1 MDKLALKNK
10 LNSKQ
15 LEAALYDDGHAVVFA
30 GAGSGK
36 TRVITARIA
45 RLVADGCK
53 ASRIMAVTF
62 TNRAATE
69 MRQRVLAW
77 SPFCQAAT
85 IGTFHSICAR
95 WLREF
100 ADELG
105 FESDFLI
112 YDDADVKSTLK
123 KLVKDKVQDRNEIT
137 VLVDELKTFISFAKT
152 NALLPSDIEKNKR
165 LYEHL
170 IPVGGVEYYRKFQET
185 LAASNAMDFSD
196 LLLNVLLLLRTNSK
210 VRSTL
215 QKRYLHI
222 LVDEYQDT
230 NGTQFEMLEFLT
242 GDHTT
247 MFVVGDDDQSI
258 YSWRGAN
265 PSNILDFQK
274 HFKGA
279 KLFKLE
285 QNYRST
291 GNIVDAS
298 SAMIACNEQR
308 VDKKV
313 WTESPAG
320 EQIDYILESDGEM
333 EGWSIVESITRE
345 KRVYPYTDVAIF
357 YRTNSQSRL
366 IEDALRSEDIPY
378 KIYGGTKFYDR
389 MEIKD
394 LMAYLRLLVSPK
406 DDVGFR
412 RIVNVPPRKIGKK
425 TQQDL
430 QVIAT
435 AEGISLMECLGKQI
449 EEKTKL
455 AKKFGDFYSK
465 MQEYAKLMRTNPMH
479 EILEELIKEIDYLSY
494 LDKKYHLQY
503 EDKVANVHELVI
515 ALEDFSA
522 KHPKQGLSDWLQSVT
537 LNNAD
542 GEESQGISLMTLHS
556 AKGLEF
562 RRVYIGGVE
571 DGLVPHANNVEDKE
585 LLEEERRLFYVGIT
599 RAMEKLSLYG
609 VVKRR
614 GYQGWVA
621 NPPSRFLD
629 EIPEKFVECDP
640 SAAEAMR
647 MKNRQYAYEEEGSSY
662 DYDDIAESEAIVLR
676 VGAKVHH
683 PTYGKGLIKEI
694 LSEGVRS
701 QAGLKVKVSF
711 DDFGIRKI
719 YAHHLE

>member
-1 MDKLALKNK
+1 MDKNTLQNK
-10 LNSKQ
+10 LNAKQ
-15 LEAALYDDGHAVVFA
+15 LEAALYDGGHAVVFA

-53 ASRIMAVTF
+53 ASRILAVTF

-69 MRQRVLAW
+69 MRERVLAW

-123 KLVKDKVQDRNEIT
+123 KLVKDQVKDKNE
-137 VLVDELKTFISFAKT
+137 VLVVVDELRTFISFAKT
-152 NALLPSDIEKNKR
+152 NALLPSDIENNKR
-165 LYEHL
+165 TYEHL
-170 IPVGGVEYYRKFQET
+170 IPVAGIEYYRKYQET

-196 LLLNVLLLLRTNSK
+196 LLLNILLLLRTNER
-210 VRSTL
+210 VRTTL
-215 QKRYLHI
+215 QKRYMHI
-222 LVDEYQDT
+222 MVDEYQDT

-242 GDHTT
+242 GEHST

-265 PSNILDFQK
+265 PANILDFQK
-274 HFKGA
+274 HFSGA

-291 GNIVDAS
+291 ANIVDAS

-313 WTESPAG
+313 WTESSAG
-320 EQIDYILESDGEM
+320 DSIDYVLESDGEM
-333 EGWSIVESITRE
+333 EGWSMVESIVRE
-345 KRVYPYTDVAIF
+345 KKVFPFTDVAIF

-366 IEDALRSEDIPY
+366 VEDALRSENIPY

-406 DDVGFR
+406 DDVSFR
-412 RIVNVPPRKIGKK
+412 RIVNVPARKIGKK
-425 TQQDL
+425 TQDDL
-430 QVIAT
+430 GAIAT
-435 AEGISLMECLGKQI
+435 AEGVSLMECLGKQI
-449 EEKTKL
+449 ENKTKL
-455 AKKFGDFYSK
+455 AKKFGDFY
-465 MQEYAKLMRTNPMH
+465 TH
-479 EILEELIKEIDYLSY
+479 EILEELIQEIDYLGY

-515 ALEDFSA
+515 ALEDFHA

-542 GEESQGISLMTLHS
+542 GEEAQGVSLMTLHS

-585 LLEEERRLFYVGIT
+585 LLEEERRLFYVGMT
-599 RAMEKLSLYG
+599 RAREKLSLYG

-629 EIPEKFVECDP
+629 EIPEKHIECDP
-640 SAAEAMR
+640 VAADAMR
-647 MKNRQYAYEEEGSSY
+647 MKNRQYAYEDEGSSY
-662 DYDDIAESEAIVLR
+662 DYDDVAESEAMVLR
-676 VGAKVHH
+676 VGAKVYH

-694 LSEGVRS
+694 LSDGVRN
-701 QAGLKVKVSF
+701 QTGLKVKVSF